1 MSKKAVRRLLATV
14 LSFTMMW
21 GMCLSV
27 SAAGGAT
34 SCNSAAQEVAVYQ
47 SAETEYCIMD
57 LDDVDD
63 INSLPA
69 GIYLDD
75 DDELLLDVVVDA
87 YNEFAESNLNCQNE
101 LPFDSFGDSCGCE
114 DYYNTWVLVVNDL
127 EAAIRES
134 NGSNYVDPSEPSG
147 PSGGSV
153 APETSAAPSE
163 PTVEE
168 VVKAPENDHN
178 RIMGI
183 TTSYINNTLSL
194 INRAMAA
201 GNSAMA
207 EALRAEGVTV
217 NTGVWHSFNLNVYQQ
232 IEEAGIPVTLIFRY
246 QGATWKVTIPAGA
259 KVTALCDENGWCG
272 FLNLAAHYGC
282 EIL

>member
-1 MSKKAVRRLLATV
+1 MSKKTVRRLLATV

-47 SAETEYCIMD
+47 SAETEYCIKD

-69 GIYLDD
+69 GKYLDD
-75 DDELLLDVVVDA
+75 GDESLCDAEVAA
-87 YNEFAESNLNCQNE
+87 YNAFAENYSICQNE
-101 LPFDSFGDSCGCE
+101 SKEESFGASCGCQE
-114 DYYNTWVLVVNDL
+114 KYNAWVDAVNGL
-127 EAAIRES
+127 EAAIKVS

-147 PSGGSV
+147 PCGGSV

-168 VVKAPENDHN
+168 VVKTPENDHN
-178 RIMGI
+178 RIMEI
-183 TTSYINNTLSL
+183 TISYVNNALSL
-194 INRAMAA
+194 INRAMAD

-217 NTGVWHSFNLNVYQQ
+217 DTGVRYSFNLNVYEQ
-232 IEEAGIPVTLIFRY
+232 IENAGIPVTLIFRY
-246 QGATWKVTIPAGA
+246 HGVTWKVTIPAGA

-272 FLNLAAHYGC
+272 FLNLVAHYGF

>member
-1 MSKKAVRRLLATV
+1 MSKKAVRRILATV
-14 LSFTMMW
+14 LAFTMMW

-34 SCNSAAQEVAVYQ
+34 SCSSADREVDGYQEAG
-47 SAETEYCIMD
+47 TEYCIKD
-57 LDDVDD
+57 LADVDD

-69 GIYLDD
+69 GKYLDD
-75 DDELLLDVVVDA
+75 GDESLCDAEVAA
-87 YNEFAESNLNCQNE
+87 YNEFAENYSNCQNVSKE
-101 LPFDSFGDSCGCE
+101 ENFGAICGCE
-114 DYYNTWVLVVNDL
+114 EKYYAWVDAVNAI
-127 EAAIRES
+127 EAAIKVS

-147 PSGGSV
+147 PCGGSV

-168 VVKAPENDHN
+168 VVKTPENDHN
-178 RIMGI
+178 RIMEI
-183 TTSYINNTLSL
+183 TISYVNNALSL
-194 INRAMAA
+194 INRAMAD

-217 NTGVWHSFNLNVYQQ
+217 DTGVWYSFNLNVYEQ
-232 IEEAGIPVTLIFRY
+232 IEKAGIPVTLIFRY
-246 QGATWKVTIPAGA
+246 EGLTWKVTIPAGA
-259 KVTALCDENGWCG
+259 KVTKLCDKNGWCG
-272 FLNLAAHYGC
+272 FLNLAGHYGF